1 MVKITLT
8 PRASKGAKT
17 RPSVVV
23 DFPDKHPNA
32 VKVADV
38 KRAVEAKFPKV
49 RSSPSTISFPF
60 VKASCKDPGT
70 DLF

>member
-49 RSSPSTISFPF
+49 RSSPSTTSFPF